1 MVAIGFVLSHE
12 QFPVPRLLDLGVAA
26 EKAGFDMVWTS
37 DHFLPWQ
44 DNQGHVGQAWI
55 TLAALGQKMGRIAF
69 GTGVTCPTYRYHPA
83 IVAQAFATLGLLYPG
98 RVFLGVG
105 TGEAINEQ
113 TVTGQWENY
122 QERANRLVE
131 AVQLIRRLWSG
142 EWVTHQGAYYTL
154 NEGKIY
160 DLPNPRVPIYIAA
173 EGPKSMY
180 LAGQYGDGLISDSE
194 TILMPEMRAAFEEG
208 ARAAG
213 KDPQTMPKHA
223 ESFVFVGRKEQAHA
237 AIQKWRFLPKAWKP
251 FVNNPDP
258 RDIQRQAEAE
268 ISDEEVLQKWVVGD
282 DADTHIAAIGKLIDG
297 GVTHVYIHSGQDDQQ
312 HVIDFY
318 ARQVLPHFQ
327 HQQMHIR

>member
-83 IVAQAFATLGLLYPG
+83 IVAEAFATLGLLYPG

-105 TGEAINEQ
+105 TGEALNEQ
-113 TVTGQWENY
+113 TVTGQWG
-122 QERANRLVE
+122 
-131 AVQLIRRLWSG
+131 S
-142 EWVTHQGAYYTL
+142 
-154 NEGKIY
+154 
-160 DLPNPRVPIYIAA
+160 
-173 EGPKSMY
+173 
-180 LAGQYGDGLISDSE
+180 
-194 TILMPEMRAAFEEG
+194 
-208 ARAAG
+208 AAG
-213 KDPQTMPKHA
+213 KDPQKMPKHA

-237 AIQKWRFLPKAWKP
+237 AIQKWRFLPNAWKS

-258 RDIQRQAEAE
+258 REIQRQAEAH
-268 ISDEEVLQKWVVGD
+268 ILDEEVLQKWVVGD
-282 DADTHIAAIGKLIDG
+282 DADTHIAAIGN
-297 GVTHVYIHSGQDDQQ
+297 
-312 HVIDFY
+312 
-318 ARQVLPHFQ
+318 
-327 HQQMHIR
+327 